1 MGKIVLKSAAEI
13 EGIRRAGAVVA
24 EIIERIG
31 KRIAS
36 GVGTADLERVAA
48 DVMRSRNAHSA
59 CIGYKPSRR
68 QPAYPGLIC
77 ISINDEV
84 VHGIPGKRTL
94 VDGDIVSVDVV
105 IELNGFYSDA
115 AWSFVVG
122 QPSDDAAN
130 LMQGTYDAL
139 QSGIEQAVAGNR
151 IRDISEAVERTAISY
166 GLGIVRDLVG
176 HGVGLSMHEPP
187 EVPNFV
193 ADGFS
198 PVLKEGMTIAIEP
211 MLTLGDWRVRTNG
224 DGWTIRTADR
234 SLAAHYENTVAITN
248 GKADILTPLPFKGAF

>member
-1 MGKIVLKSAAEI
+1 MSRIVLKSAAEI

-24 EIIERIG
+24 EVIERIG
-31 KRIAS
+31 ERIVS
-36 GVGTADLERVAA
+36 GVSTTELEQIAA
-48 DVMRSRNAHSA
+48 DVMKNRGAHSA

-68 QPAYPGLIC
+68 QRAYPGLIC

-94 VDGDIVSVDVV
+94 ADGDIVSVDVV
-105 IELNGFYSDA
+105 VELNGFYGDA

-122 QPSDDAAN
+122 QPSDEAAN
-130 LMQGTYDAL
+130 LMQGTYEAL

-151 IRDISEAVERTAISY
+151 IRDISEAVERTAKSY

-198 PVLKEGMTIAIEP
+198 PILKEGMTIAIEP
-211 MLTLGDWRVRTNG
+211 MLTSGDWRVRTNS
-224 DGWTIRTADR
+224 DGWTIRTADQ
-234 SLAAHYENTVAITN
+234 SLAAHYENTLAITS
-248 GKADILTPLPFKGAF
+248 GKADILTPLPFKGGF